1 MTGAID
7 DVDDVVARTFHEE
20 WGRIVATLIGVTG
33 DWDLAEECAQ
43 DAFARAL
50 EVWTRDGIPTAPG
63 AWLTTTA
70 RNRAIDR
77 LRRARVGA
85 TKEREQVM
93 EAGYDAFDDESA
105 GDERLRLIFTCCH
118 PALTLEARVALTLR
132 TLAGL
137 TTAEIARAF
146 LVPEPTM
153 AKRLVRAKNKIR
165 HAGIPYRVPP
175 LHAWP
180 ERLSGV
186 LAVVYLLFNEG
197 YHASAGADVM
207 RHQLAAE
214 AIRLGRALV
223 SLMPDEPEA
232 GGLLALMLLHD
243 ARRGARVDAV
253 GDLVPLEEQDRTRW
267 DQLAIAEGIELLDA
281 ARRRRSPGVYQLQAT
296 IARCHVTA
304 RRAVDT
310 DWSGIVALYDELYL
324 SLPTP
329 VVALNRAI
337 AVAMAEGPDVG
348 LALVDGLADSGA
360 LDGYPMLAAT
370 RADLLRRAGR
380 RDEAAAEYHA
390 AAAQARTDDE
400 RRYLQRRELE
410 VRSGG

>member
-1 MTGAID
+1 MTER
-7 DVDDVVARTFHEE
+7 VDAVLAATFHEE
-20 WGRIVATLIGVTG
+20 WGRIVATLIGLTG

-43 DAFARAL
+43 DAFTRAL
-50 EVWTRDGIPTAPG
+50 EVWNRDGIPRAPG

-85 TKEREQVM
+85 TKEREQAM
-93 EAGYDAFDDESA
+93 DTWDGPDSAA

-118 PALTLEARVALTLR
+118 PALTLDARVALTLR

-153 AKRLVRAKNKIR
+153 AKRLVRAKTKIR

-175 LHAWP
+175 LHVWP
-180 ERLSGV
+180 ERLSAV
-186 LAVVYLLFNEG
+186 LAVVYLLFSEG

-207 RHQLAAE
+207 RRQLATE

-223 SLMPDEPEA
+223 DLMPDEPEA
-232 GGLLALMLLHD
+232 VGLLALMLLHD
-243 ARRGARVDAV
+243 ARRDARLDDE
-253 GDLVPLEEQDRTRW
+253 GRLVSLEEQDRSRW
-267 DQLAIAEGIELLDA
+267 DHAAIAEGVVLLERA
-281 ARRRRSPGVYQLQAT
+281 ERRQTPGAYQLQAA

-304 RRAVDT
+304 ARASDT
-310 DWSGIVALYDELYL
+310 DWAQIVTLYDALYGRM
-324 SLPTP
+324 PTP

-337 AVAMAEGPDVG
+337 AVAMAEGPDIG
-348 LALVDGLADSGA
+348 LALVDELVASGA
-360 LDGYPMLAAT
+360 LDGYPMLQAA
-370 RADLLRRAGR
+370 RADLLRRGGR
-380 RDEAAAEYHA
+380 DVEAAAAYRDA
-390 AAAQARTDDE
+390 AAEARTDDE
-400 RRYLQRRELE
+400 RRYLQRRLTE
-410 VRSGG
+410 VSADG

>member
-50 EVWTRDGIPTAPG
+50 EVWTRDGIPIAPG

-324 SLPTP
+324 WLPTP

-380 RDEAAAEYHA
+380 RDDAAAEYHA

-400 RRYLQRRELE
+400 RRYLQRREVE

>member
-77 LRRARVGA
+77 LRRAHVGA

-93 EAGYDAFDDESA
+93 EAGYDASDDESA

-153 AKRLVRAKNKIR
+153 AKRLGRAKNKIR
-165 HAGIPYRVPP
+165 HAGIPYRVP
-175 LHAWP
+175 AAA
-180 ERLSGV
+180 RVAGTAVGV

-223 SLMPDEPEA
+223 EPDA
-232 GGLLALMLLHD
+232 GRARGRRPPRAD
-243 ARRGARVDAV
+243 AVARRPSRRARRRASATSCRSRS
-253 GDLVPLEEQDRTRW
+253 RTAPRW
-267 DQLAIAEGIELLDA
+267 DHVAIAEGIELLDA
-281 ARRRRSPGVYQLQAT
+281 ARRRRSPGVYQLQAA

-304 RRAVDT
+304 RRAADT

-324 SLPTP
+324 SH
-329 VVALNRAI
+329 
-337 AVAMAEGPDVG
+337 
-348 LALVDGLADSGA
+348 ADSG
-360 LDGYPMLAAT
+360 G
-370 RADLLRRAGR
+370 RAQPGDRGRDGR
-380 RDEAAAEYHA
+380 RSRRRPRARRRSRRLGRARRLPDARRHPRRSAAPG
-390 AAAQARTDDE
+390 
-400 RRYLQRRELE
+400 
-410 VRSGG
+410 RSS

>member
-1 MTGAID
+1 M
-7 DVDDVVARTFHEE
+7 
-20 WGRIVATLIGVTG
+20 ATLIGLTG

-43 DAFARAL
+43 DAFTRAL
-50 EVWTRDGIPTAPG
+50 EVWARDGIPRAPG

-93 EAGYDAFDDESA
+93 DAWTDEPTTA
-105 GDERLRLIFTCCH
+105 PGDERLRLIFTCCH

-153 AKRLVRAKNKIR
+153 AKRLVRAKTKIR

-207 RHQLAAE
+207 RRQLADD

-223 SLMPDEPEA
+223 DL
-232 GGLLALMLLHD
+232 D
-243 ARRGARVDAV
+243 ARRARGRRPARAHAAARRPPRGARVDGR
-253 GDLVPLEEQDRTRW
+253 GDLVPLDEQDRTRW
-267 DQLAIAEGIELLDA
+267 D
-281 ARRRRSPGVYQLQAT
+281 ARGDRRRASRCSTPRPARRSPGPYQVQAA

-304 RRAVDT
+304 ARARATPTGPGSSPATTSCTRGCPRR
-310 DWSGIVALYDELYL
+310 WS
-324 SLPTP
+324 S
-329 VVALNRAI
+329 
-337 AVAMAEGPDVG
+337 
-348 LALVDGLADSGA
+348 
-360 LDGYPMLAAT
+360 
-370 RADLLRRAGR
+370 
-380 RDEAAAEYHA
+380 
-390 AAAQARTDDE
+390 
-400 RRYLQRRELE
+400 
-410 VRSGG
+410 